1 MAYHINWGASETLE
15 PDIIDGHKSF
25 YGKAVTRQGD
35 ALTPECERNTVRE
48 LYSYGTKVAAIYLDL
63 DAGPIIIVGRPYLF
77 SATTSRHFRC
87 FTRRNA
93 NGIAYGIAAIR
104 KVWNGPVDLSR
115 DAIVDSA
122 TWNAQFSDSK
132 GYRF

>member
-15 PDIIDGHKSF
+15 PDATDGHKSF
-25 YGKAVTRQGD
+25 HGKAYTRQGS
-35 ALTPECERNTVRE
+35 ALTPEGEYVTVRE
-48 LYSYGTKVAAIYLDL
+48 LYSYGTKVAAIYLDP
-63 DAGPIIIVGRPYLF
+63 DNGPIIIVGKLYLF

-93 NGIAYGIAAIR
+93 DGIAYGIAAIR
-104 KVWNGPVDLSR
+104 KVWNGPVDLSNGLM
-115 DAIVDSA
+115 DSA
-122 TWNAQFSDSK
+122 TWNAAFADRK

>member
-15 PDIIDGHKSF
+15 PDAIDGHKSF
-25 YGKAVTRQGD
+25 YGKAYVRQGS
-35 ALTPECERNTVRE
+35 ALTPEGEYVTVRE
-48 LYSYGTKVAAIYLDL
+48 LYSYGTKVAAIYLDP
-63 DAGPIIIVGRPYLF
+63 DDGPITIVGRPYLF

-93 NGIAYGIAAIR
+93 NGIAYGIKDIR
-104 KVWNGPVDLSR
+104 KAWNSPADPSTDDIM
-115 DAIVDSA
+115 DAA
-122 TWNAQFSDSK
+122 TWNSAFADSK

>member
-1 MAYHINWGASETLE
+1 MAYHINCGTSETLE
-15 PDIIDGHKSF
+15 PDATDGHKSF
-25 YGKAVTRQGD
+25 HGKAYTRQGS
-35 ALTPECERNTVRE
+35 ALTPEGEYVTVRE
-48 LYSYGTKVAAIYLDL
+48 LYSYGTKVAAIYLDP
-63 DAGPIIIVGRPYLF
+63 DDGPIIIVGKPYLF

-104 KVWNGPVDLSR
+104 KVWNGPVDLGR

-122 TWNAQFSDSK
+122 TWNAAFSDSK